1 MVSEKPATGR
11 RKIKIEKISKKNH
24 LQVTFS
30 KRRAGLFKKASE
42 LSTLCGADIAMIVF
56 SPAQKAFSFGHPDVD
71 SITRRFLSGS
81 PSPPSS
87 GLPQLIETRRNAN
100 AHDQNVELTR
110 ILDHIEAEKKYGEV
124 LDRMRRADRSRCCWE
139 SPIEELELHELEQLR
154 GALEEL
160 KKAVAKQVNNILIE
174 PTSSLPF
181 SAVNGGGDGG
191 DFAAKLEIDNASS
204 AALHFNNFGYAQ
216 KIC

>member
-1 MVSEKPATGR
+1 MVSEKPAMGR

-42 LSTLCGADIAMIVF
+42 LSTICGVDIAVIVF

-110 ILDHIEAEKKYGEV
+110 ILVHIEAEKKYGEV
-124 LDRMRRADRSRCCWE
+124 LDQMRRADRSRCCWE
-139 SPIEELELHELEQLR
+139 SPIEELEQLR

-160 KKAVAKQVNNILIE
+160 KKTVARQVNNILIE

-181 SAVNGGGDGG
+181 LAVNGGGEVG
-191 DFAAKLEIDNASS
+191 DFVTYTRFLYEPIT
-204 AALHFNNFGYAQ
+204 
-216 KIC
+216 IV